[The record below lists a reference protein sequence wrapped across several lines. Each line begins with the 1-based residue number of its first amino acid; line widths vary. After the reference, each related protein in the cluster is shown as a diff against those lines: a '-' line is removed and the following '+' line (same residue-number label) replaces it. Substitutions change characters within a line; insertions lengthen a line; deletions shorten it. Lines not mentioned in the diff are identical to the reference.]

1 MKVPVEKIL
10 QYNKWKM
17 KNDADNMNS
26 YGGCV
31 FRYAEQWT
39 ELMEKEID
47 GYEDETE
54 LFQKLV
60 YCAEELSFLADTEGV
75 TGAQHYMAMNVIRE
89 CWEYG
94 TVFYHAV
101 RYCEWKQRYE
111 IRKEIRKERE
121 NGNEYCEPEGQPIE
135 EVKE

>member
-47 GYEDETE
+47 GNEDETE

-75 TGAQHYMAMNVIRE
+75 TGAQHGMA
-89 CWEYG
+89 
-94 TVFYHAV
+94 
-101 RYCEWKQRYE
+101 
-111 IRKEIRKERE
+111 RKGVSWNNKSTETGFGIWGHKLPLR
-121 NGNEYCEPEGQPIE
+121 
-135 EVKE
+135 

>member
-47 GYEDETE
+47 GNEDETE

-60 YCAEELSFLADTEGV
+60 YCADELSFLADTEGV
-75 TGAQHYMAMNVIRE
+75 TGAQHGMARNIIWQF
-89 CWEYG
+89 WEYG
-94 TVFYHAV
+94 NVFYHAV
-101 RYCEWKQRYE
+101 RYSEWERRYE
-111 IRKEIRKERE
+111 IRKEIREERE
-121 NGNEYCEPEGQPIE
+121 NGSEYCEPEGQPTPE
-135 EVKE
+135 EKQ